1 MMNIGTI
8 NIDSKVWRMSD
19 VVFSRLDDEMLAI
32 DSEAGYCY
40 SLNESAAMIWELIR
54 EPRTV
59 AELCSSL
66 QAEYVIDENKC
77 QEEVLHLLN
86 RLSDAGLIQAG

>member
-1 MMNIGTI
+1 MNIGTI